1 MVAGMASALGLALA
15 ERRAGFAISR
25 TTKRRAGELLAELYQ
40 LRESMAGSGDF
51 YAIARWHGTAA
62 MREICGDGLSSEMTD
77 KLITE
82 ALGVLS
88 GFVKLQS
95 N

>member
-15 ERRAGFAISR
+15 ERRAGFAVTS
-25 TTKRRAGELLAELYQ
+25 TTKRRAGELLAELYH
-40 LRESMAGSGDF
+40 LRESMAGNGDF
-51 YAIARWHGTAA
+51 YALARHHGTAA
-62 MREICGDGLSSEMTD
+62 MREICGDGLSPGMID

-82 ALGVLS
+82 VLSMLS
-88 GFVKLQS
+88 GFVKSQS